1 MFSPKAWRISSSEGS
16 GGRTHQNFDIW
27 SSANHDGPPRH
38 GDVLLQRISGTKENP
53 GPFLVERSEHSRN
66 QRSLMHEDD
75 SFKKEN
81 GRSSSALNLLSYRIT
96 EDILSVSERD

>member
-1 MFSPKAWRISSSEGS
+1 
-16 GGRTHQNFDIW
+16 
-27 SSANHDGPPRH
+27 
-38 GDVLLQRISGTKENP
+38 
-53 GPFLVERSEHSRN
+53 
-66 QRSLMHEDD
+66 MHEDD